1 MRRENREQYYFK
13 IYEQLHENPTMSTT
27 TLSRRIGISKK
38 TVCKSL
44 KEMYAQEILRGPY
57 IDMKPAQ
64 NYREYVYFMKFEN
77 PQHAFNELKGF
88 PHVVYHAML
97 SGDWDTMV
105 ITDRLLDF
113 SSMEGFESMGF
124 QGAKRHCTTP
134 RVEEVVW
141 EEGFRKIE
149 EELAAVTAVLE
160 HDGRTAPFLTWHKD
174 EWRLFGMF
182 GNNIRK
188 EITPVVKKTEISYET
203 CRRWK
208 ENIKDHCTIHTGF
221 YPKGYRRYG
230 RFCFLFSSQYT
241 ESLRKIFSF
250 LPTTTVFMDVGDRVL
265 SLFSTSSF
273 CITRKLL
280 CTFYTMEVQGIV
292 TGFSHAMMLFS
303 CNHRFRDR

>member
-1 MRRENREQYYFK
+1 MRREKREKYYFK
-13 IYEQLHENPTMSTT
+13 IYEQLYENPGMSTS

-44 KEMYAQEILRGPY
+44 KEMYAQEIVRGPY

-77 PQHAFNELKGF
+77 PQNAFDELKGS
-88 PHVVYHAML
+88 PHMVYHAMC

-113 SSMEGFESMGF
+113 SQVEGFQSMGF

-134 RVEEVVW
+134 KVEEVVW
-141 EEGFRKIE
+141 EEGFRRIE
-149 EELAAVTAVLE
+149 EKLAAVSPAPEHNGKTASLLNWKE
-160 HDGRTAPFLTWHKD
+160 D

-203 CRRWK
+203 CRKWK
-208 ENIKDHCTIHTGF
+208 ENIKNYCTIHTGF
-221 YPKGYRRYG
+221 YPKGYRKYG
-230 RFCFLFSSQYT
+230 RFCFLFSSRYT
-241 ESLRKIFSF
+241 ESVRKIFSS
-250 LPTTTVFMDVGDRVL
+250 LPTTTVFIDVGDRVL
-265 SLFSTSSF
+265 SLFSTNAF

-280 CTFYTMEVQGIV
+280 CTFYTMEVQGII
-292 TGFSHAMMLFS
+292 TGFSHAMILFG
-303 CNHRFRDR
+303 CNHRFKN